1 MLYPEAHVTH
11 LERSHSNHSL
21 IVLSLYTDQEV
32 RFPRPFRYQPIWLSH
47 LNFPNLV
54 RDAWSGTPYF
64 LMPFDPLPPKPI
76 YGIET
81 SLEIFSIESK
91 EPMQDSRE
99 CKPLWGIIPIIS

>member
-11 LERSHSNHSL
+11 LERSHSDHNL

-54 RDAWSGTPYF
+54 RDAWFGTPY
-64 LMPFDPLPPKPI
+64 LPNVICFFTTKANI
-76 YGIET
+76 WNRDQFGN
-81 SLEIFSIESK
+81 IFNRK
-91 EPMQDSRE
+91 QRTYARL
-99 CKPLWGIIPIIS
+99 KGV